1 MHRGSGPCGGCGV
14 LKRVSWC
21 LLLMGL
27 IWGVVGRLAWQV
39 FEDVTGL
46 AIQGYTDG
54 LHRIEADG
62 PGLARFQDRQVRGCD
77 ANAGAELVD
86 AHLAF
91 GHHNIQVNNNWH
103 GGG

>member
-1 MHRGSGPCGGCGV
+1 
-14 LKRVSWC
+14 
-21 LLLMGL
+21 MGL

-62 PGLARFQDRQVRGCD
+62 PGLARFQDRQVRGRD
-77 ANAGAELVD
+77 ANAGAELVE
-86 AHLAF
+86 AHLPP
-91 GHHNIQVNNNWH
+91 GHHNIKVYNDGH
-103 GGG
+103 VVG